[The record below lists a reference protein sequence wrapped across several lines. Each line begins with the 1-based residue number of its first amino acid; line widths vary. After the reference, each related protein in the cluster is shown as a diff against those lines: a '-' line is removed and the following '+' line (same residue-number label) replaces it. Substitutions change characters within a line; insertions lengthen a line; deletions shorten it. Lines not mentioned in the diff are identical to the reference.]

1 MQASLL
7 TYNNAVLADWNVIMT
22 YYLRENLLSGPILS
36 PRRPTINEFFLSSYT
51 MSIYVGCEIGCSYCD
66 GWVYNPRP
74 LNETI
79 YVPLNLPQLLAE
91 ELTRVNRGDL
101 IAITALSDPYQPAE
115 QTYRITRQVLHVLAD
130 AEQPCLILT
139 KGLGIVDDIPLLQ
152 RMNERSLAI
161 VMTTLVT
168 MDRQIAER
176 LEAKAP
182 PTHLRLEMLATLKRA
197 GIPVGVAMVPIIPYV
212 NDTNTATR
220 ALLRACAEI
229 GVDFAIWDYLNIPD
243 ERHRMRIN
251 ESLGRIATYLP
262 SYHRDIYGS
271 ESLPS
276 IRYRAERD
284 AELLAR
290 WDGMNIEA
298 RAPHRL
304 FANRL
309 TPCNE
314 AALLLKHMAFRDMA
328 HGRMKMA
335 AMHRQ
340 LADQVYA
347 GDIQTELLER
357 SPLSSTLQPILQRTH

>member
-1 MQASLL
+1 
-7 TYNNAVLADWNVIMT
+7 MT
-22 YYLRENLLSGPILS
+22 YYFRENLLSGPILS

-51 MSIYVGCEIGCSYCD
+51 MSIYVGCEMGCSYCD
-66 GWVYNPRP
+66 GWVYSPRP

-79 YVPLNLPQLLAE
+79 HVPLNLPQLLAE
-91 ELTRVNRGDL
+91 ELTTVNRGDL

-115 QTYRITRQVLHVLAD
+115 QTYRITRQVLQVFAD

-152 RMNERSLAI
+152 HMNERSLTI

-168 MDRQIAER
+168 MDRQVAER
-176 LEAKAP
+176 LEAKSPAS
-182 PTHLRLEMLATLKRA
+182 HLRLEMLAALKRA

-212 NDTNTATR
+212 NDTTTATR

-229 GVDFAIWDYLNIPD
+229 GVDFVIWDYLNIPD

-251 ESLGRIATYLP
+251 ETLKRIVPHLP
-262 SYHRDIYGS
+262 SYYRDIYGN
-271 ESLPS
+271 EALPN
-276 IRYRAERD
+276 IQYRAERD

-298 RAPHRL
+298 RAPHHL

-309 TPCNE
+309 NPRNE
-314 AALLLKHMAFRDMA
+314 AALLLKHLAFRDIA
-328 HGRMKMA
+328 HGRMHMA
-335 AMHRQ
+335 AIHRQ
-340 LADQVYA
+340 LADHVYA

-357 SPLSSTLQPILQRTH
+357 SPLYATLQQILEPV

>member
-1 MQASLL
+1 
-7 TYNNAVLADWNVIMT
+7 MT
-22 YYLRENLLSGPILS
+22 YYFRENLLSGPILS

-51 MSIYVGCEIGCSYCD
+51 MSIYVGCEMGCSYCD
-66 GWVYNPRP
+66 GWVYSPRP

-79 YVPLNLPQLLAE
+79 HVPLNLPQLLAE
-91 ELTRVNRGDL
+91 ELTTVNRGDL

-115 QTYRITRQVLHVLAD
+115 QTYRITRQVLQVFAD

-152 RMNERSLAI
+152 HMNEHSLAI

-168 MDRQIAER
+168 MDRQVAER
-176 LEAKAP
+176 LEAKSPA
-182 PTHLRLEMLATLKRA
+182 THLRLEMLAALKRA

-212 NDTNTATR
+212 NDTITATR

-229 GVDFAIWDYLNIPD
+229 GVDFVIWDYLNIPD

-251 ESLGRIATYLP
+251 ETLVRIVSYLP
-262 SYHRDIYGS
+262 GYYRDIYGN
-271 ESLPS
+271 EALPNTQ
-276 IRYRAERD
+276 YRAERD
-284 AELLAR
+284 AELLTR

-309 TPCNE
+309 NPCNE

-328 HGRMKMA
+328 YGRMHMA
-335 AMHRQ
+335 AFHRQ
-340 LADQVYA
+340 MADQVY
-347 GDIQTELLER
+347 GGNIQPALLER
-357 SPLSSTLQPILQRTH
+357 SPLYATLQQVLHLTN